1 MKRLIYITRVLLSV
15 LIKTVLLS
23 ALLLSI
29 AILAQRTFSYLSP
42 IFDNYLTGFWWIIGV
57 TVVAFAALH
66 SNRIIRSVRTSFTKT
81 HLLITSF
88 TVLIVYWIAATG
100 GNFLFKDYHRYSVA
114 SGWVGTILFVT
125 LVVTLLAKAGKKK
138 EKSNVS
144 NITVDDPKNI
154 NIQLTESQ
162 QTVYDRLSLLI
173 NSDVDTS
180 IALTG
185 GWGTGKTKIV
195 HHLKTYDKNGL
206 VWFEFYPWAYHSE
219 ESLTKDFYFQLLK
232 TIDQNLPRLP
242 FSDKSSLMSAIKRLT
257 DGKVVNGITSFLV
270 GLIVDVSGTDPEP
283 DEIIASRLHD
293 EKLSI
298 VIVIDD
304 LDRVKD
310 AAIINRTLQ
319 LVHHL
324 RRRNI
329 HGVKLITAFEKDSVI
344 EALPKHAQ
352 KSGNTFI
359 EKFFDVEVMLSDPRP
374 NDLWDQLILA
384 LPDAVRPSYFNKV
397 LLQDLGT
404 HRAIIRLVNEYH
416 LSGEVGTNGID
427 LNQIVNMDDFMVLAH
442 IKLKYSQIYKDIS
455 VNRGLYTQYLDGD
468 GEATLEWHFADP
480 KQQEQIK
487 KEHIDNLCSKQSLD
501 KETAIL
507 VKNMLADTFPEIASA
522 VKGSSSKSMD
532 YDLMRKERS
541 LGLRMVLDAAFGLFD
556 SLSEISKHEEEAQKV
571 VKVIESTYTDM
582 DVQLAC
588 DKLVDYCV
596 SIDGDGWDMAL
607 RILTNELSSRDELCD
622 AAPIITKSL
631 IRSAV
636 KLDSSHDNGLK
647 TRIFGQAFYI
657 LVNLQFYRGKSE
669 QEKSELAKNLELSSL
684 IKDSAT
690 PFGSLL
696 LARLDLSSEAKAVKK
711 QLSDSVLKELKLATR
726 KHFENYYITEEH
738 DPVDETPEILNYLD
752 EGWLYVAGNY
762 KKGLSGHAKWKLS
775 IQKTHPSFFLDKYTT
790 KTYRG
795 NWAFKES
802 DFGTIRPVKDIS
814 QQQLDTILDLVT
826 AIKDSPNLS
835 EEDDQR
841 IRMINEY
848 ANH

>member
-1 MKRLIYITRVLLSV
+1 MKRLLNITRVLFSV
-15 LIKTVLLS
+15 LVKTVLLS
-23 ALLLSI
+23 ALLVSL
-29 AILAQRTFSYLSP
+29 AILAQKAFSYLSP
-42 IFDNYLTGFWWIIGV
+42 LFDDYLTGFWWILGV
-57 TVVAFAALH
+57 TIVAFVALH
-66 SNRIIRSVRTSFTKT
+66 SNRIIRSTRTSFTKT
-81 HLLITSF
+81 HALIISL
-88 TVLIVYWIAATG
+88 TVLTIYWIAATG
-100 GNFLFKDYHRYSVA
+100 GSFLYKDYQKYSTA
-114 SGWVGTILFVT
+114 SGWMGTIL
-125 LVVTLLAKAGKKK
+125 LVILMTTLLAKVRKKK
-138 EKSNVS
+138 EKSAIS
-144 NITVDDPKNI
+144 NITVDDPKNTKT
-154 NIQLTESQ
+154 QLTESQ
-162 QTVYDRLSLLI
+162 QIVYDRLSLLI
-173 NSDVDTS
+173 NSTVDTS

-185 GWGTGKTKIV
+185 GWGTGKTKII
-195 HHLKTYDKNGL
+195 HHLKTYDKNNL

-242 FSDKSSLMSAIKRLT
+242 FSDKSALMSAIKRLT
-257 DGKVVNGITSFLV
+257 DGKVVNGIASFLV
-270 GLIVDVSGTDPEP
+270 GLVVDVSGTDPEP
-283 DEIIASRLHD
+283 DEIIAGRLRD
-293 EKLSI
+293 EKLPI
-298 VIVIDD
+298 VIVVDD

-310 AAIINRTLQ
+310 MAIINRTLQ

-329 HGVKLITAFEKDSVI
+329 YGVKLITAFEKDSVI
-344 EALPKHAQ
+344 EALPKHAK
-352 KSGNTFI
+352 KSGDTFI
-359 EKFFDVEVMLSDPRP
+359 EKFFDVEVILPDPRP
-374 NDLWDQLILA
+374 TDLWDQLVLA
-384 LPDAVRPSYFNKV
+384 LPEAVRPSYFNKV

-480 KQQEQIK
+480 KQQEQIRH
-487 KEHIDNLCSKQSLD
+487 EHIDNLCNKQNLD
-501 KETAIL
+501 DETALL
-507 VKNMLADTFPEIASA
+507 VKNMLANTFPEIASA
-522 VKGSSSKSMD
+522 VKNSSSKNMD
-532 YDLMRKERS
+532 YDLMRKERR

-556 SLSEISKHEEEAQKV
+556 SLSEISKHEYEARKV
-571 VKVIESTYTDM
+571 VKIIESTYADI

-596 SIDGDGWDMAL
+596 SISGDGWDMAL

-636 KLDSSHDNGLK
+636 KLDCNHDNGLK

-657 LVNLQFYRGKSE
+657 LVNLLFYRGKTE
-669 QEKSELAKNLELSSL
+669 QEKKELVKNLDLSGL

-696 LARLDLSSEAKAVKK
+696 LVRLDLSREAGAVKK
-711 QLSDSVLKELKLATR
+711 QLSDSVLNELRLTTR
-726 KHFENYYITEEH
+726 KQFENYYITEQH

-762 KKGLSGHAKWKLS
+762 KKGLSEHAKWKLTL
-775 IQKTHPSFFLDKYTT
+775 QNNHPSFFLDKYTT

-795 NWAFKES
+795 NWSFKED

-814 QQQLDTILDLVT
+814 QQQLDIILGLVS

-835 EEDDQR
+835 DEDKQR
-841 IRMINEY
+841 IHMINEY
-848 ANH
+848 ANR